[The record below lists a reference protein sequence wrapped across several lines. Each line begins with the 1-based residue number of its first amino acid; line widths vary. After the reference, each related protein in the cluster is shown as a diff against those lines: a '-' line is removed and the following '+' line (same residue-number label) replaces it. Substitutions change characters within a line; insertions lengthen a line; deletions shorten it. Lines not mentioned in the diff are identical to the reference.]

1 MLCLCRNIKTLV
13 ILDKLQNIIKKR
25 YGYKSIAVSSKN
37 YEYLQNLGK
46 TGMTFN
52 EVLDNVLPLVK
63 SSKTQ
68 KNGDD

>member
-1 MLCLCRNIKTLV
+1 M
-13 ILDKLQNIIKKR
+13 QNIINRKK
-25 YGYKSIAVSSKN
+25 YDYKSIAVSSKN

-63 SSKTQ
+63 SAKTQ
-68 KNGDD
+68 KTETTS